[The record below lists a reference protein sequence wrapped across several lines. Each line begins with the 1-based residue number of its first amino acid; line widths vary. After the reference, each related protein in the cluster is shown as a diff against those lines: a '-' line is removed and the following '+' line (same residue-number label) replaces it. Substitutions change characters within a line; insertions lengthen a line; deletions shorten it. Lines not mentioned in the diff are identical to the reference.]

1 MRVFARNIYVLGAI
15 FALVAGVNAFVGFR
29 QVEAPIRRELEQRVE
44 AELDYAVGEITASF
58 ALVEQ
63 TLDTAGY
70 YVQMESDRERIAQF
84 LAELNEQSSAY
95 LGMYLDILDDSPNM
109 VPGALT
115 DDRLVYSVGTNANRR
130 VLTASKPINGDDGE
144 RLGVVRLDTS
154 PGDTVASLEDASGY
168 EYFLF
173 LGGSTVLEDD
183 RRPSLDYSLLEG
195 TAGMTALYRGDA
207 HGYLRWE
214 TVGETE
220 LVVATFVPDS
230 GLLALR
236 IQEQRIA
243 GVMII
248 TSIAGA
254 VLLFVFLRRHIVLP
268 FRELEQDILAISLD
282 RDVTYRLPMRQGK
295 SLGLFRQALNSSL
308 HKAQE
313 RHERAI
319 RQRQELSEAYE
330 QRERNERVLQ
340 SQFARI
346 RENEARIQYLAE
358 YDYLTRLFNR
368 RKFQEDLEHTLEKKG
383 SGAVFLLDIDDF
395 KNINDTQGHSFGDE
409 VLVALARLL
418 EQQKPPGSTVYRFG
432 GDEFVIV
439 VGEQYELE
447 RAHGDMGNMSGH
459 LTNMGALGKS
469 RTSITC
475 SMGGARFPEDG
486 STVDEV
492 LVKAD
497 IALNNAKRE
506 GKNRACFFEE
516 HMASMFGERVRSESI
531 VAESVR
537 TENFYLV
544 YQPIVETSTGEIASF
559 EAFVRV
565 HGEPISPTMLITI
578 AEESDLIFSI
588 GYWVIQ
594 EVIGQLAAWKRDGIG
609 PKPVSLNL
617 STKQFYDQ
625 AIVGYLKEQLDQAGI
640 ERNLLSLEITESVMR
655 GDAEEAIR
663 IMHEIR
669 SLGVHLSLDNYGT
682 GYSFANYLTRIPMDS
697 LKIHGAVTER
707 ILDHAGVLHGL
718 VSIAHGLGMKVVGE
732 QVETAQQARLLR
744 EAGCDYLQGYLFSP
758 PILPREAAGLLGRDY
773 GDVLGLKK
781 REEES

>member
-418 EQQKPPGSTVYRFG
+418 E
-432 GDEFVIV
+432 
-439 VGEQYELE
+439 
-447 RAHGDMGNMSGH
+447 
-459 LTNMGALGKS
+459 
-469 RTSITC
+469 
-475 SMGGARFPEDG
+475 
-486 STVDEV
+486 
-492 LVKAD
+492 
-497 IALNNAKRE
+497 
-506 GKNRACFFEE
+506 
-516 HMASMFGERVRSESI
+516 
-531 VAESVR
+531 
-537 TENFYLV
+537 
-544 YQPIVETSTGEIASF
+544 
-559 EAFVRV
+559 
-565 HGEPISPTMLITI
+565 
-578 AEESDLIFSI
+578 
-588 GYWVIQ
+588 
-594 EVIGQLAAWKRDGIG
+594 
-609 PKPVSLNL
+609 
-617 STKQFYDQ
+617 
-625 AIVGYLKEQLDQAGI
+625 
-640 ERNLLSLEITESVMR
+640 
-655 GDAEEAIR
+655 
-663 IMHEIR
+663 
-669 SLGVHLSLDNYGT
+669 
-682 GYSFANYLTRIPMDS
+682 
-697 LKIHGAVTER
+697 
-707 ILDHAGVLHGL
+707 
-718 VSIAHGLGMKVVGE
+718 
-732 QVETAQQARLLR
+732 
-744 EAGCDYLQGYLFSP
+744 
-758 PILPREAAGLLGRDY
+758 
-773 GDVLGLKK
+773 
-781 REEES
+781 